1 MLYYSVSRSNRH
13 KIAKFSPVSN
23 TAVTAHPNISAGG
36 EANLIL
42 FQVTG
47 SGGSDLDGTIEVF
60 GGEAGLIIA
69 NPNGI
74 ACDGCAF
81 TNVNRVDLVTGSGYD
96 ADANTFSTIA
106 ATDITVEGSALDLS
120 NVDLNIQTGRDF
132 SNDVA
137 INVDTLNITAG
148 ADFKN
153 AEAIVAE
160 TVTIDVTNFADDISN
175 TGTISSDNLNLIFT
189 DDLYSTATSFNGFNF
204 RNLVLTTDGTFANYI
219 ALDLDN
225 LTIKTGVTFSNNT
238 NITVDRFTAIGTYFS
253 NNEGSVINAASF
265 TATLGEDF
273 SNSNGSTINADSFTV
288 TAKKFYNSR
297 FFATINAASFT
308 ATVAENFNNM
318 TTAVIN
324 ADSLTVT
331 ATNFNNTGTST
342 IDAATVTIEVANFA
356 SNISHAANST
366 VSSASLNF
374 ILTDDF
380 THESDSFT
388 GFTNFSNLAITTDG
402 TFTNNDTIDLA
413 GNLTITANSFANSGD
428 ISANI
433 FNAIVDSFSN
443 EADATITAAECNL
456 VHTSYT
462 DNGTIACLNFE
473 GDAVVFEIANPTD
486 GLSDNSYTDFNISVN
501 GVVFNNS
508 DSAGTSQLAGDIS
521 ANPNIG
527 IGEAASIIL
536 AQVTGTNPSL
546 LIGALEV
553 FGAEAVVIIA
563 NPNGI
568 SCNACSFINA
578 SRVDLVTGSSYDAG
592 TNTFGTIDE
601 NTNIAIIENGLDAS
615 SVGILNIQAGSFTNT
630 GGLKANI
637 FNLNVVGDF
646 DYTERGI
653 INATIFDLEVGGDF
667 SHNDAANNFVWAA
680 NDTLTVGGTA
690 NITAN
695 SFNNSGSI
703 TVTGSGSSGS
713 LAITAGYT
721 SINQGSIVA
730 GNLDLNADDFFRNLT
745 GGDINVDNLNIIAG
759 GKVTNTA
766 NINVGTLS
774 ITANN
779 DSTRTNDTTG
789 FYVSNRGNITATSLN
804 IAAVDNFYNRGN
816 ITATNFNITR
826 AKSVF
831 FLNREIN
838 SFYAAGHTYDGGT
851 ISLDGDSGFIADGNI
866 ENYGNIDLGSFNLDI
881 SADSFTNQAGA
892 NVTANTV
899 NLINVN
905 SFIDNGS
912 ITATVEFE

>member
-1 MLYYSVSRSNRH
+1 M
-13 KIAKFSPVSN
+13 
-23 TAVTAHPNISAGG
+23 
-36 EANLIL
+36 
-42 FQVTG
+42 
-47 SGGSDLDGTIEVF
+47 TIEV
-60 GGEAGLIIA
+60 
-69 NPNGI
+69 
-74 ACDGCAF
+74 
-81 TNVNRVDLVTGSGYD
+81 
-96 ADANTFSTIA
+96 
-106 ATDITVEGSALDLS
+106 
-120 NVDLNIQTGRDF
+120 
-132 SNDVA
+132 
-137 INVDTLNITAG
+137 
-148 ADFKN
+148 
-153 AEAIVAE
+153 
-160 TVTIDVTNFADDISN
+160 TNFYNDIAN
-175 TGTISSDNLNLIFT
+175 TGTISATSLNLILT
-189 DDLYSTATSFNGFNF
+189 DNFISHATTFNGFNF
-204 RNLVLTTDGTFANYI
+204 RNLAITGSAYTNTLTPF
-219 ALDLDN
+219 DLDS
-225 LTIKTGVTFSNNT
+225 LTIKMEDEFENQNF
-238 NITVDRFTAIGTYFS
+238 ITVDSLTITAGRF
-253 NNEGSVINAASF
+253 NNLSELNA
-265 TATLGEDF
+265 T
-273 SNSNGSTINADSFTV
+273 
-288 TAKKFYNSR
+288 
-297 FFATINAASFT
+297 SFT
-308 ATVAENFNNM
+308 ATVDGNFSNSSIIN
-318 TTAVIN
+318 TASFTVTVSGIFGNYGTHGNDGTIN
-324 ADSLTVT
+324 ATNLTVT
-331 ATNFNNTGTST
+331 AGNFSTTGIAT
-342 IDAATVTIEVANFA
+342 IDAATVTIEVPNFA
-356 SNISHAANST
+356 NDITNSGT
-366 VSSASLNF
+366 VSVASLNF

-388 GFTNFSNLAITTDG
+388 NFNNFSNLAITTEG
-402 TFTNNDTIDLA
+402 TFTNPANKTIDLD

-428 ISANI
+428 ISANS
-433 FNAIVDSFSN
+433 FNAIVDAFIN
-443 EADATITAAECNL
+443 QTDATITAAECNL

-546 LIGALEV
+546 LFGALEV
-553 FGAEAVVIIA
+553 FGTEAVVIIA

-578 SRVDLVTGSSYDAG
+578 SRVDLVTGNYDVN

-601 NTNIAIIENGLDAS
+601 NTNIAIIESGLDAS

-646 DYTERGI
+646 DYTQRGI

-667 SHNDAANNFVWAA
+667 NHNDAANNFVWAA

-695 SFNNSGSI
+695 NFSNGGSI

-721 SINQGSIVA
+721 AINQGSIVS

-745 GGDINVDNLNIIAG
+745 GGDINVANLNIIAG

-766 NINVGTLS
+766 NITVGTLT

-816 ITATNFNITR
+816 ITATNFQITR

-851 ISLDGDSGFIADGNI
+851 ISLTGDSGFIADGDI
-866 ENYGNIDLGSFNLDI
+866 QNYGNIDLGSNNLDI

>member
-1 MLYYSVSRSNRH
+1 MSSNSVGDFDVNSDGTILNNS
-13 KIAKFSPVSN
+13 ATSGTATLGG
-23 TAVTAHPNISAGG
+23 TAVTGNSNIPAGG
-36 EANLIL
+36 EASLIL

-74 ACDGCAF
+74 VCDGCAF

-96 ADANTFSTIA
+96 AGTNTFSTIA
-106 ATDITVEGSALDLS
+106 ATDITVEGSALELS

-137 INVDTLNITAG
+137 INVDTFNITAG

-153 AEAIVAE
+153 AGAIVSE
-160 TVTIDVTNFADDISN
+160 TVTIDVTSFDNDIAN
-175 TGTISSDNLNLIFT
+175 TGTVS
-189 DDLYSTATSFNGFNF
+189 ATSLNFILTADLNSFATTFNGFNSF
-204 RNLVLTTDGTFANYI
+204 RNLAITTEGAFSNFTV
-219 ALDLDN
+219 LDLDN
-225 LTIKTGVTFSNNT
+225 LTINSGSIFENHSI
-238 NITVDRFTAIGTYFS
+238 IT
-253 NNEGSVINAASF
+253 AASF
-265 TATLGEDF
+265 TATSGLNFNNRATIDTDSLTVTAQYFHNRGA
-273 SNSNGSTINADSFTV
+273 TINTNSFTATIEETFNNNQSAVITAGSFTV
-288 TAKKFYNSR
+288 TAK
-297 FFATINAASFT
+297 
-308 ATVAENFNNM
+308 NFSH
-318 TTAVIN
+318 I
-324 ADSLTVT
+324 DD
-331 ATNFNNTGTST
+331 ST
-342 IDAATVTIEVANFA
+342 IDAATVTIEAANFA
-356 SNISHAANST
+356 SNIDNAEGN
-366 VSSASLNF
+366 VSSDSLNF

-380 THESDSFT
+380 THASDSFT
-388 GFTNFSNLAITTDG
+388 GFTFNNLAITTEG
-402 TFTNNDTIDLA
+402 TFTNNATINPT

-462 DNGTIACLNFE
+462 NNGTIACLNFE
-473 GDAVVFEIANPTD
+473 GDAVVFEIAEPTD

-521 ANPNIG
+521 ANPNIS

-536 AQVTGTNPSL
+536 AQVTGTTPSL
-546 LIGALEV
+546 LVGALEV

-578 SRVDLVTGSSYDAG
+578 SRVDLVTGNYDAG

-646 DYTERGI
+646 DYTQRGI

-680 NDTLTVGGTA
+680 NDTLTVSGNV
-690 NITAN
+690 NIVAADFAN
-695 SFNNSGSI
+695 SGAI
-703 TVTGSGSSGS
+703 TVTNSG
-713 LAITAGYT
+713 
-721 SINQGSIVA
+721 
-730 GNLDLNADDFFRNLT
+730 
-745 GGDINVDNLNIIAG
+745 
-759 GKVTNTA
+759 
-766 NINVGTLS
+766 
-774 ITANN
+774 
-779 DSTRTNDTTG
+779 
-789 FYVSNRGNITATSLN
+789 
-804 IAAVDNFYNRGN
+804 NF
-816 ITATNFNITR
+816 
-826 AKSVF
+826 
-831 FLNREIN
+831 
-838 SFYAAGHTYDGGT
+838 
-851 ISLDGDSGFIADGNI
+851 
-866 ENYGNIDLGSFNLDI
+866 
-881 SADSFTNQAGA
+881 
-892 NVTANTV
+892 TANTFSNTGTV
-899 NLINVN
+899 
-905 SFIDNGS
+905 SA
-912 ITATVEFE
+912 ATVTIGVTNFVDDITNTGTVSSASLNFILTDDFTHISDHF

>member
-1 MLYYSVSRSNRH
+1 MGITTIDADSFTL
-13 KIAKFSPVSN
+13 
-23 TAVTAHPNISAGG
+23 TAVSFSITGG
-36 EANLIL
+36 A
-42 FQVTG
+42 
-47 SGGSDLDGTIEVF
+47 
-60 GGEAGLIIA
+60 
-69 NPNGI
+69 
-74 ACDGCAF
+74 
-81 TNVNRVDLVTGSGYD
+81 
-96 ADANTFSTIA
+96 
-106 ATDITVEGSALDLS
+106 
-120 NVDLNIQTGRDF
+120 
-132 SNDVA
+132 
-137 INVDTLNITAG
+137 
-148 ADFKN
+148 
-153 AEAIVAE
+153 
-160 TVTIDVTNFADDISN
+160 
-175 TGTISSDNLNLIFT
+175 
-189 DDLYSTATSFNGFNF
+189 
-204 RNLVLTTDGTFANYI
+204 
-219 ALDLDN
+219 
-225 LTIKTGVTFSNNT
+225 
-238 NITVDRFTAIGTYFS
+238 
-253 NNEGSVINAASF
+253 
-265 TATLGEDF
+265 
-273 SNSNGSTINADSFTV
+273 TINAD
-288 TAKKFYNSR
+288 
-297 FFATINAASFT
+297 
-308 ATVAENFNNM
+308 
-318 TTAVIN
+318 
-324 ADSLTVT
+324 
-331 ATNFNNTGTST
+331 
-342 IDAATVTIEVANFA
+342 TVTIEIPNFA
-356 SNISHAANST
+356 DISNAGT

-374 ILTDDF
+374 ILTADF

-388 GFTNFSNLAITTDG
+388 NFNNFSNLAITTEG
-402 TFTNNDTIDLA
+402 TFTNPANKTIDLA

-428 ISANI
+428 ISANS
-433 FNAIVDSFSN
+433 FNAIVDAFIN
-443 EADATITAAECNL
+443 QTDATITAAECNL

-462 DNGTIACLNFE
+462 DNGTIACLNLE
-473 GDAVVFEIANPTD
+473 GDAVIFEIANPTD

-546 LIGALEV
+546 LFGALEV

-578 SRVDLVTGSSYDAG
+578 SRVDLVTGNYDVN

-646 DYTERGI
+646 DYTQRGI

-695 SFNNSGSI
+695 SFSNGGSI

-721 SINQGSIVA
+721 AINQGSIVS

-766 NINVGTLS
+766 NINVGTLT

-851 ISLDGDSGFIADGNI
+851 ISLTGDSGFIADGDI
-866 ENYGNIDLGSFNLDI
+866 QNYGNIDLGSNNLDI

-912 ITATVEFE
+912 ITATVNQ